1 MQNIHVIKS
10 LTWKA
15 GLTQAVFSSEDA
27 GSKHTPALTATG
39 HFKNQGTM
47 DSALNKPPK

>member
-1 MQNIHVIKS
+1 MQFF
-10 LTWKA
+10 
-15 GLTQAVFSSEDA
+15 QANDLKDA
-27 GSKHTPALTATG
+27 GSKHTPALSATG